1 MVLKAKIIQ
10 GNVCVLGAR
19 KYKYTECNLII
30 ATGGHKHMLCNLG
43 VKFEIQNCGV
53 DLLVHKNSAFLEV
66 KNLETTITCVHFRGE
81 VIFVGI
87 VLLKDLFAH

>member
-10 GNVCVLGAR
+10 GNNMFWGR
-19 KYKYTECNLII
+19 ENTNIQCNLII

-66 KNLETTITCVHFRGE
+66 KNLESTVTSVHFRGE
-81 VIFVGI
+81 VIFVGRSYRN
-87 VLLKDLFAH
+87 LSAH